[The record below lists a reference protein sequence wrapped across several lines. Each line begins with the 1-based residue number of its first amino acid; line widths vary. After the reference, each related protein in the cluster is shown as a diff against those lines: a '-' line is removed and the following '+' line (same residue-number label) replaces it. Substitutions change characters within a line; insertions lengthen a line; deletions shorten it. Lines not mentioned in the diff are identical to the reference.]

1 MINIKINRKKIQ
13 SLDLWLIAAVCGLA
27 VFGIICIGSALRVNQ
42 GEDPSGYYSQM
53 MFFVMGLVIMFA
65 IAFIDLDYF
74 SKFDKVIYLANL
86 ALLLAVIFFGKSS
99 NNAVRWIKIGP
110 VTIQPSE
117 FAKVI
122 MIFCI
127 M

>member
-74 SKFDKVIYLANL
+74 SKSDKVIYLANL
-86 ALLLAVIFFGKSS
+86 VLLLIFRK
-99 NNAVRWIKIGP
+99 KL
-110 VTIQPSE
+110 Q
-117 FAKVI
+117 
-122 MIFCI
+122 
-127 M
+127 